1 MKLYLAPMEALTGY
15 IYRNAFN
22 KIYGGADRYF
32 TPFIASRK
40 LNSKEKND
48 VLPEH
53 NVGMDVIPQ
62 ILTNNAEGVVYISR
76 RLREFYG
83 YEEVN
88 INLGCPSGTV
98 VAKNRGAGFLRVPDE
113 LDRFLYTIYEKTPL
127 LISVKTRIGVE
138 NTDDWGKILEIY
150 NKYPISELIIHP
162 RCQKDFY
169 TGTPDYDAFAQAVRE
184 SRHSLCYNGDIN
196 TVEDYNRITGLYPK
210 VDKIMCG
217 RGVLANPDLFN
228 NIRGEE
234 NHGLLRAFH
243 DEIYYGYKEVLSGD
257 RNLLF
262 KMKELWI
269 YLSRN
274 FDEPD
279 KVLKKIR
286 KCQTASEYE
295 ALSNF
300 FTQSLHNSC

>member
-15 IYRNAFN
+15 IYRNALN

-62 ILTNNAEGVVYISR
+62 ILTNNAEEFVYISR

-127 LISVKTRIGVE
+127 LISVK
-138 NTDDWGKILEIY
+138 
-150 NKYPISELIIHP
+150 
-162 RCQKDFY
+162 Q
-169 TGTPDYDAFAQAVRE
+169 E
-184 SRHSLCYNGDIN
+184 S
-196 TVEDYNRITGLYPK
+196 
-210 VDKIMCG
+210 
-217 RGVLANPDLFN
+217 
-228 NIRGEE
+228 
-234 NHGLLRAFH
+234 
-243 DEIYYGYKEVLSGD
+243 
-257 RNLLF
+257 
-262 KMKELWI
+262 
-269 YLSRN
+269 
-274 FDEPD
+274 
-279 KVLKKIR
+279 VLKIR
-286 KCQTASEYE
+286 MTGEKS
-295 ALSNF
+295 
-300 FTQSLHNSC
+300 